1 MLTLPLVSLAGLALA
16 HAPRASAAGAGQ
28 WSPDRANTWYQAQ
41 ERLVGANYITSNAIN
56 QLEMFQAE
64 TFAPQQIDTELRWA
78 RLCGLNSVRVFLHDQ
93 LWAQDNRGFQRRLAQ
108 FVAIAARHHIKPLF
122 VFFDS
127 CWDPL
132 PHPGPQPEP
141 RPGVH
146 NSGWV
151 QSPGAEHLDDRGY
164 RPVLHDYVTGVL
176 SQFRSDDRVLGWD
189 LWNEPDNPARPYRAV
204 ERADK
209 QERVAELLP
218 EVFQWA
224 RSVDPSQP
232 LTSGVWHGQWANPRR
247 RSTICAIQLDNADVV
262 TFHCYGNPAV
272 FESRIAELLPLRRPI
287 LCTEYLA
294 RPLGSTIGGI
304 LPIAKRY
311 NVGAFNWGLVAGK
324 TQTYLPWDSW
334 DHPYPTVPKV
344 WFHDLLYPDGRP
356 YQDSEIRIMSA
367 VDRMN

>member
-1 MLTLPLVSLAGLALA
+1 M
-16 HAPRASAAGAGQ
+16 
-28 WSPDRANTWYQAQ
+28 
-41 ERLVGANYITSNAIN
+41 
-56 QLEMFQAE
+56 
-64 TFAPQQIDTELRWA
+64 
-78 RLCGLNSVRVFLHDQ
+78 
-93 LWAQDNRGFQRRLAQ
+93 
-108 FVAIAARHHIKPLF
+108 
-122 VFFDS
+122 
-127 CWDPL
+127 
-132 PHPGPQPEP
+132 
-141 RPGVH
+141 
-146 NSGWV
+146 
-151 QSPGAEHLDDRGY
+151 
-164 RPVLHDYVTGVL
+164 
-176 SQFRSDDRVLGWD
+176 
-189 LWNEPDNPARPYRAV
+189 
-204 ERADK
+204 
-209 QERVAELLP
+209 AELLP